1 MAQIDIDGI
10 EKIDKDRNTIQE
22 KVSATYSTFEKDNKK
37 YFQLD
42 TYGRTGR
49 KNPGKISQSIQ
60 LDKETAS
67 FIVAKLNEYFNL

>member
-1 MAQIDIDGI
+1 MAQIDIEDI

-60 LDKETAS
+60 LDKEAAS